1 MFVLTLIYNVIHAT
15 ALFYQVITLNVAVN
29 SYSNSLFTLLLSNQF
44 VEIKGTV
51 FKRIE
56 KQNLFQ
62 LFCADVVERFQLWL
76 MLIIIGL
83 RNIVEVGG
91 LSIVSAPQFINGA
104 APAFNATVP
113 LRASIIPNSFRI
125 IPSWSGEVLSPFL
138 LVLGSEI
145 SVDWIKHCFVGKFNN
160 VKPVIYRRFLDILAK
175 DYYSNAF
182 VDQNL
187 TKRLGLP
194 VIPLSCLFIRAS
206 VQTYHMF
213 LASHFPPPLPST
225 ATSISLESE
234 ATASPAT
241 TAAMEHLDTIIRKAL
256 GRATYGVGVVQRPWH
271 SLDADDVIAFVA
283 MAAFFLGAFLALLAC
298 KLVLGMLLL
307 KYSRG
312 RYEGMGRREEKGG
325 LDTKGKRLGGLG
337 AVEVDEEKKAVIYE
351 DDPEGMRLLRERERK
366 WKEAAE
372 KGVGGRDA
380 DFESVRRYEM
390 AAKRIW

>member
-1 MFVLTLIYNVIHAT
+1 
-15 ALFYQVITLNVAVN
+15 
-29 SYSNSLFTLLLSNQF
+29 
-44 VEIKGTV
+44 
-51 FKRIE
+51 
-56 KQNLFQ
+56 
-62 LFCADVVERFQLWL
+62 
-76 MLIIIGL
+76 
-83 RNIVEVGG
+83 
-91 LSIVSAPQFINGA
+91 
-104 APAFNATVP
+104 
-113 LRASIIPNSFRI
+113 
-125 IPSWSGEVLSPFL
+125 
-138 LVLGSEI
+138 
-145 SVDWIKHCFVGKFNN
+145 
-160 VKPVIYRRFLDILAK
+160 
-175 DYYSNAF
+175 
-182 VDQNL
+182 
-187 TKRLGLP
+187 
-194 VIPLSCLFIRAS
+194 
-206 VQTYHMF
+206 
-213 LASHFPPPLPST
+213 
-225 ATSISLESE
+225 
-234 ATASPAT
+234 
-241 TAAMEHLDTIIRKAL
+241 MEHLDTIIRKAL